1 MSARRSLLLFSV
13 GAGLFAGGIYAI
25 NNIGTVLE
33 GQRWSVTFL
42 TGLGIGVLPLF
53 VGAFLMAG
61 VFVATLKKRSR
72 SERS

>member
-1 MSARRSLLLFSV
+1 MSARRSLSLFSI
-13 GAGLFAGGIYAI
+13 GAGLFAGGMYAI

-42 TGLGIGVLPLF
+42 IGLGIGVLPLF

-61 VFVATLKKRSR
+61 VFVATLKWRSR
-72 SERS
+72 NERS

>member
-1 MSARRSLLLFSV
+1 MSARRSLSLFSV

-42 TGLGIGVLPLF
+42 IGLGIGVLPLF

-61 VFVATLKKRSR
+61 VFVAALKWRSR
-72 SERS
+72 NERS